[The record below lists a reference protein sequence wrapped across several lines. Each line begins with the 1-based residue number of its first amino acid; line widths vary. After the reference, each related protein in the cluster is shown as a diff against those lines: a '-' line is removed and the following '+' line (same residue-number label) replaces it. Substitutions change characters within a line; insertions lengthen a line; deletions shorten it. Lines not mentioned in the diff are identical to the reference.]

1 MMRRLVMAG
10 AVLLIG
16 TCGTVQAQQAP
27 KVYNTT
33 KQKLLDGKQVVGGT
47 VFSPDPAMYCAM
59 ANAGFDFLWIE
70 MQHSPLTYQEVARM
84 IFACRGSAGMPFI
97 RVPDATESDIQRR
110 PISAPSASSF
120 PLSIPSRRPKPR

>member
-1 MMRRLVMAG
+1 MMRRLILAG

-16 TCGTVQAQQAP
+16 TAARLQAQQAP
-27 KVYNTT
+27 KVYNTRSRSCST
-33 KQKLLDGKQVVGGT
+33 ASRSSAERC
-47 VFSPDPAMYCAM
+47 FRRPAMYCAM

-97 RVPDATESDIQRR
+97 RVPDATESDIQKATDIGAIGVIV
-110 PISAPSASSF
+110 PP
-120 PLSIPSRRPKPR
+120 SIPSRRPRPR